1 MFRYGVIW
9 CNHKLKHNMCVHM
22 LIIMLIII
30 HKEETTD
37 EEFTCVGFNIFQ
49 LLADFTNNY
58 EETVG
63 IKNVVET
70 VFPCKMYCS
79 NLWGFIFEN
88 ELFLKC
94 ILCLIQCVFV
104 IICEIY

>member
-1 MFRYGVIW
+1 
-9 CNHKLKHNMCVHM
+9 M

-30 HKEETTD
+30 HREEKNGVECTG
-37 EEFTCVGFNIFQ
+37 VGFNSFQ

-58 EETVG
+58 KETVG
-63 IKNVVET
+63 IKNVVEI
-70 VFPCKMYCS
+70 VFPYKMYCS

-94 ILCLIQCVFV
+94 ILCLIECV
-104 IICEIY
+104 